1 MKRLLII
8 DDDRL
13 VRTSMGLYF
22 ESEGWVVELAA
33 NVEQALAAMGTPFDA
48 MICDLHLSS
57 RRAAEGIGLV
67 EAGRRAAPAAVLVL
81 LSGEGT
87 DQFGAVRPDAM
98 VQKPVRLP
106 QLHQLVTELGARPT
120 ADSP

>member
-1 MKRLLII
+1 VKRLLII

-22 ESEGWVVELAA
+22 ESEGWAVDLAA
-33 NVEQALAAMGTPFDA
+33 NVEQALACMGTPFDA

-57 RRAAEGIGLV
+57 RRAGEGIGLV
-67 EAGRRAAPAAVLVL
+67 EEARRLAPAAVLVL

-106 QLHQLVTELGARPT
+106 QLAKLVTELAARPT
-120 ADSP
+120 ADPH

>member
-1 MKRLLII
+1 MKRLLIV

-22 ESEGWVVELAA
+22 ESEGWEVELAA
-33 NVEQALAAMGTPFDA
+33 NVEQALAAMKAPALFDA
-48 MICDLHLSS
+48 MICDLHLSP
-57 RRAAEGIGLV
+57 RRAGEGIGLI
-67 EAGRRAAPAAVLVL
+67 EAARRAAPKAVLVL

-106 QLHQLVTELGARPT
+106 QLHKLVTDLAG
-120 ADSP
+120 

>member
-1 MKRLLII
+1 VKRLLLV

-33 NVEQALAAMGTPFDA
+33 NVEQALAGMAAPFDA

-57 RRAAEGIGLV
+57 RRAGEGIGLV
-67 EAGRRAAPAAVLVL
+67 EAARRAAPAAVLVL

-87 DQFGAVRPDAM
+87 DQFGAIRPDAM

-106 QLHQLVTELGARPT
+106 QLQELILELGARPT
-120 ADSP
+120 A